1 MIDSNQLWLIHP
13 SALAPF
19 AAVSER
25 AARGEAIPAAIRAPS
40 PSQSGVAVLEMLGVL
55 LPGEVPPWARGRAT
69 SMPALAQQFRDA
81 AADPSVSA
89 IALLCDSPGGTVQG
103 TQELSDT
110 IYGLRGSKPMLT
122 LVNGQCCSAALWSAS
137 ATGAIFL
144 GSDTTQV
151 GSIGAVVSHVDMSGA
166 YEKAGIRVTDI
177 ASGKLKGAGSP
188 HRPLDAASRAE
199 LERGVQHAHNVFVGQ
214 LARNRSTT
222 AKALAA
228 IADGRV
234 FHGSEAVDVG
244 LADALEPIGS
254 ALAAM
259 GALATRPRAKAAA
272 PAQHDVAARARL
284 YAIAEQKRTGRHV
297 PAYEAVNHILNG
309 GI

>member
-1 MIDSNQLWLIHP
+1 MYDNTHWLIHAP
-13 SALAPF
+13 ALAAF
-19 AAVSER
+19 AAVGER
-25 AARGEAIPAAIRAPS
+25 AARGEPIAAAIRAATPA
-40 PSQSGVAVLEMLGVL
+40 QAGVAVLEAIGVL
-55 LPGEVPPWARGRAT
+55 LPGEVPAWARGRAT

-110 IYGLRGSKPMLT
+110 IYGLRGTKPMLT
-122 LVNGQCCSAALWSAS
+122 LVAGQCCSAALWAAS

-151 GSIGAVVSHVDMSGA
+151 GSIGAVVSHVDLSGA
-166 YEKAGIRVTDI
+166 HEKAGIRITEI

-188 HRPLDAASRAE
+188 HKPLDEASRAE

-214 LARNRSTT
+214 LARNRGTT
-222 AKALAA
+222 AKALASVS
-228 IADGRV
+228 DGRV
-234 FHGSEAVDVG
+234 FHGQEAIDAG
-244 LADALEPIGS
+244 LADAFEPIGS

-259 GALATRPRAKAAA
+259 GSVAAARAPKIEAKA
-272 PAQHDVAARARL
+272 PPQDVAARARV
-284 YAIAEQKRTGRHV
+284 YIIEQERLGRRV
-297 PAYEAVNHILNG
+297 SAAEAVAHINSL
-309 GI
+309 